1 MKRKRT
7 QSSNQTWCNV
17 CKMWIADNRAQRDQH
32 EMGSKHKAAQAK
44 LIKDIAR
51 KNESAR
57 VSKTESPEISS
68 PKNSPVRKQCAAEQ
82 LLEHA
87 VSGNSQIH
95 NMFYYASDITEQPA
109 EALTNVFVPVE
120 EPRVHDTFEAE
131 ADDLDRSRFP
141 LPPDATMGVWMP
153 VNDVNNEELENNL
166 NSKNETV
173 EENGTAVS
181 GPDGKSATALA
192 TFKTRKSASTKRR
205 RRADG

>member
-1 MKRKRT
+1 
-7 QSSNQTWCNV
+7 
-17 CKMWIADNRAQRDQH
+17 MWIADNRAQRDQH

-68 PKNSPVRKQCAAEQ
+68 PKNSPVRKQSAAEQ

-95 NMFYYASDITEQPA
+95 NMFYYTSDITEQPA
-109 EALTNVFVPVE
+109 EALPNVFVPVE
-120 EPRVHDTFEAE
+120 EPQVHDVFEAE
-131 ADDLDRSRFP
+131 ADNLDENGFP
-141 LPPDATMGVWMP
+141 LPSDATMGAWTP
-153 VNDVNNEELENNL
+153 VDDAKNEELENNL
-166 NSKNETV
+166 NTKNETV
-173 EENGTAVS
+173 EENATV
-181 GPDGKSATALA
+181 KSASEENSVTAAPA
-192 TFKTRKSASTKRR
+192 TFKSRKSVSTKRR